1 MITNATDYPVLA
13 VETPSVSTLQEAS
26 NALVQMVT
34 NSASPAEI
42 ALVFLKKK
50 FNTILFYFFNMKF

>member
-26 NALVQMVT
+26 NALVQMAT

-42 ALVFLKKK
+42 ALVFGKKK
-50 FNTILFYFFNMKF
+50 QKKNKKKIVFLI